1 MAELTE
7 SDVAYASH
15 VQVAENRFRERYG
28 LDFEDFRVGQIFK
41 HRPGLTITQQDN
53 IEESFDTLNQAMIHF
68 DAHYASKTE
77 WKKPLVVSTLTLQR
91 LIGMTWKTFF
101 KKTRILGWSALNMT
115 APVFGGDTLY
125 AETEITAKEDV
136 KSDAACGKL
145 TVETRGMNQ
154 DGKLVCTMGY
164 DMLVYKRDAV
174 PFEEAN
180 Y

>member
-28 LDFEDFRVGQIFK
+28 LDFEDFRVGQVFK

-77 WKKPLVVSTLTLQR
+77 WKNPLVVSTLTLQR

-115 APVFGGDTLY
+115 APVFGGDSSMPRRRLPPRRTLR
-125 AETEITAKEDV
+125 AMPRVA
-136 KSDAACGKL
+136 SSR
-145 TVETRGMNQ
+145 VETRGMNQ

-164 DMLVYKRDAV
+164 DMLCINVTLCPLKKQIY
-174 PFEEAN
+174 
-180 Y
+180 

>member
-1 MAELTE
+1 MVAF
-7 SDVAYASH
+7 AYASH
-15 VQVAENRFRERYG
+15 IQVGEQRFRERYG
-28 LDFEDFRVGQIFK
+28 LDFEDFQVGQIFK

-53 IEESFDTLNQAMIHF
+53 LEESFDTLNQAMIHF

-125 AETEITAKEDV
+125 AETEIRAKEEV
-136 KSDAACGKL
+136 EGEASCGKL
-145 TVETRGMNQ
+145 TVETRGVNQ
-154 DGKLVCTMGY
+154 DGKLVCVMGY
-164 DMLVYKRDAV
+164 DLLVYKRDAV
-174 PFEEAN
+174 PFAAVN

>member
-1 MAELTE
+1 MAEPT
-7 SDVAYASH
+7 YASH
-15 VQVAENRFRERYG
+15 VQVGPQRFRERYG
-28 LDFEDFRVGQIFK
+28 LDFEDFRVGQVFR

-101 KKTRILGWSALNMT
+101 RKRRILGWSALNMT

-125 AETEITAKEDV
+125 AETEIKAVDPMPADLE
-136 KSDAACGKL
+136 CGKL
-145 TVETRGMNQ
+145 GVETRGHNQ
-154 DGKLVCTMGY
+154 QGKLVCVMAY
-164 DMLVYKRDAV
+164 DVLVYKRAAAPLADAG
-174 PFEEAN
+174 